1 MASERNKAVAAA
13 MPVAAVNTPGE
24 RERERERERVAPF
37 EIQTWRDS
45 GYRERE
51 RCWGEE
57 SRGGGGRG
65 GWVGWKEERR

>member
-13 MPVAAVNTPGE
+13 MPVAAVSTP
-24 RERERERERVAPF
+24 RERVAPF
-37 EIQTWRDS
+37 EIQTSRDS

-51 RCWGEE
+51 RCWGVE

-65 GWVGWKEERR
+65 GWVGW